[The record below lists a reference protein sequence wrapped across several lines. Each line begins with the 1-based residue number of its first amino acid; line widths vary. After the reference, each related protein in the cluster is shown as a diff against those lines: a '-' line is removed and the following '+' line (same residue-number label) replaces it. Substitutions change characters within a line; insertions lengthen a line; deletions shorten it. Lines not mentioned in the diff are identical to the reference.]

1 MTETEKIIEKIEE
14 ENKRVELMQ
23 KVIGII
29 EDMYL
34 KYGCG
39 DRLVKSIDYSEEKC
53 LPSGTQFINIWFK
66 NIQFGMMPK
75 DIKEEYEMDYIY
87 RDETGYTSIDFNNR
101 VKNMR
106 IVFNFS

>member
-1 MTETEKIIEKIEE
+1 MSVTEKIKE
-14 ENKRVELMQ
+14 ENKKVELTQ
-23 KVIGII
+23 EVIGII

-39 DRLVKSIDYSEEKC
+39 DRLVKSIDYNEES
-53 LPSGTQFINIWFK
+53 LMSGTRIINIWFK
-66 NIQFGMMPK
+66 NIQFGMLPK
-75 DIKEEYEMDYIY
+75 DINKEYEIDYIY